1 MVAIFLIEIS
11 FIAFVLGISFFF
23 ISWLAPDGD
32 WFTAAVLL
40 IGIIA
45 ANVPEAWNTS
55 SNCHNLSC
63 PHGVRMAV
71 KVNFR
76 EI

>member
-32 WFTAAVLL
+32 WLTAAVLL
-40 IGIIA
+40 IGIIV
-45 ANVPEAWNTS
+45 ANVPEGLLATVTVS
-55 SNCHNLSC
+55 LTLTAR
-63 PHGVRMAV
+63 RMAV
-71 KVNFR
+71 KVNGSNL
-76 EI
+76 E